1 MTIEDYPDRLE
12 MRALDAKLVKLTT
25 KAVRDGTLTNAQ
37 ALRILRVYRFSMLVI
52 DFARDKLNF

>member
-1 MTIEDYPDRLE
+1 